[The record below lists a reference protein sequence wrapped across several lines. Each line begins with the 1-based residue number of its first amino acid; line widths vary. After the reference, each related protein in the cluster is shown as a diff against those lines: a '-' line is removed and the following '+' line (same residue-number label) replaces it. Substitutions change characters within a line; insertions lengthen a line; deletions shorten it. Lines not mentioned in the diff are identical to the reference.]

1 MRPARAAWLAALAA
15 LAAGC
20 ATVEPNRPAA
30 PKQKEEA
37 VAQPQESA
45 TEQAPVQKP
54 KERGARKSGPRAIA
68 TRPIN
73 VKADCSFKDPSGY
86 RGTMKLQVADAQ
98 VRQFEATVNVPDHG
112 SCSFALRDFSQTAQM
127 PNPVLRHRSN
137 GCEVRLWEQG
147 QRVTVAFLR
156 CRANC
161 SSHGAFE
168 RLWPI
173 LADAG
178 NGSCG

>member
-1 MRPARAAWLAALAA
+1 MRPRLAGLLALAA

-20 ATVEPNRPAA
+20 ATVEPPTPTA
-30 PKQKEEA
+30 PTPKEEA
-37 VAQPQESA
+37 VAQPGDPAAAER
-45 TEQAPVQKP
+45 KP
-54 KERGARKSGPRAIA
+54 RERSARKAGPRAIA

-73 VKADCSFKDPSGY
+73 VKADCSFTDPTGY
-86 RGTMKLQVADAQ
+86 RGTLKLQVADAQ

-112 SCSFALRDFSQTAQM
+112 NCSFALRDFSQTAQM
-127 PNPVLRHRSN
+127 PNPVLRHRTN

-156 CRANC
+156 CRDNC
-161 SSHGAFE
+161 SSRGAFE

-173 LADAG
+173 LANAG

>member
-1 MRPARAAWLAALAA
+1 MRTARAAWLLGLAT
-15 LAAGC
+15 LVAGC
-20 ATVEPNRPAA
+20 ATVEPPKSAA

-37 VAQPQESA
+37 AAKPETPAAKEQPA
-45 TEQAPVQKP
+45 HQAR
-54 KERGARKSGPRAIA
+54 ERGARRGGPRAIA

-73 VKADCSFKDPSGY
+73 VKADCSFKDPTGY

-98 VRQFEATVNVPDHG
+98 VRQFEATVTVPEHG

-137 GCEVRLWEQG
+137 GCEVRVWEQG
-147 QRVTVAFLR
+147 QRVTVAFVR
-156 CRANC
+156 CRDNC
-161 SSHGAFE
+161 SSRGAFE

-173 LADAG
+173 LANAS